1 MILFYKK
8 VVNKNFNSK
17 TRTSLYVT
25 FMTYMVSKKNKHV
38 WNRMRI

>member
-8 VVNKNFNSK
+8 VVNQNFNSK

-25 FMTYMVSKKNKHV
+25 FMTYMVSKKKLTCV
-38 WNRMRI
+38 E